1 VYKVEDAADQEVMGS
16 YLFVVMYRLPK

>member
-16 YLFVVMYRLPK
+16 YLFVMMYRLPK